1 MLEELKW
8 HPPLSCKRL
17 TKNNLYPLKNSILV
31 IGMISR
37 GDVQKVVGQ
46 YGEEITIGIF
56 GSHSAKE
63 VGMAAKVVGFST
75 VIVVQEGRD
84 RFYSRFNK
92 HLYDEVIK
100 VPTFKDMLNEEVQE
114 RLRELNTVFIPNRSF
129 SVYVGYDGIENR
141 FKVPIYGNRF
151 ILRAEDRQDE
161 RGQYHLLKKAGIR
174 IPKEFKTPEE
184 IDRLC
189 IVKVQQAANI
199 LERAFFYVDSP
210 RDYYKQANELL
221 EKGIINKEGLKEA
234 RIEEYVLGAR
244 FNANFHGYA
253 LEDVFG
259 DFDLVGFSDRRQ
271 VNLQG
276 FLNLPAKDQL
286 KINVPVKNEE
296 IGHYG
301 ITMRE
306 SKQPLVYDA
315 AYKFRRVVEK
325 EYPPKMIGP
334 FALQGA
340 IAYDPEGKL
349 EFVVFDVSPRVPG
362 DPAMGPSSPEMR
374 NLSLK
379 YNRKIADPMDLL
391 MMQIEKAKEL
401 GRLEDIVT

>member
-1 MLEELKW
+1 MLDRREIQDIA
-8 HPPLSCKRL
+8 S
-17 TKNNLYPLKNSILV
+17 S
-31 IGMISR
+31 
-37 GDVQKVVGQ
+37 
-46 YGEEITIGIF
+46 YGGEITIGIF

-63 VGMAAKVVGFST
+63 VGMAAKKAGLRT

-84 RFYSRFNK
+84 EFYSKYNK
-92 HLYDEVIK
+92 HLYDEIIR
-100 VPTFKDMLNEEVQE
+100 VPRFKDMLREEVQD
-114 RLRELNTVFIPNRSF
+114 RLRELGTVFIPNRSF
-129 SVYVGYDGIENR
+129 SVYVGYDGIEKEFR
-141 FKVPIYGNRF
+141 VPIYGNRF
-151 ILRAEDRQDE
+151 ILRAEDRKDE

-174 IPKEFKTPEE
+174 TPLEFKKPED

-189 IVKVQQAANI
+189 VVKVQQAANM
-199 LERAFFYVDSP
+199 LERAFFYVSSP
-210 RDYYKQANELL
+210 EDYYSQAEELL
-221 EKGIINKEGLKEA
+221 KKGVIDEKGLKEA

-253 LEDVFG
+253 LEDVFD

-276 FLNLPAKDQL
+276 FLNLPARDQL

-301 ITMRE
+301 LTMRE

-315 AYKFRRVVEK
+315 AYRFRRVVEK

-340 IAYDPEGKL
+340 IAYNPEGKL

-362 DPAMGPSSPEMR
+362 DPAMGPTSPEMR

-379 YNRKIADPMDLL
+379 YGREIEDPMDLP
-391 MMQIEKAKEL
+391 MMEIEKAVEL
-401 GRLEDIVT
+401 RRLREAVT

>member
-1 MLEELKW
+1 MLNLKYKY
-8 HPPLSCKRL
+8 PIEKLS
-17 TKNNLYPLKNSILV
+17 S
-31 IGMISR
+31 
-37 GDVQKVVGQ
+37 VVTLIREDIQ
-46 YGEEITIGIF
+46 NIADEYEDITIGIF

-63 VGMAAKVVGFST
+63 VGMAARAAGIPTAV
-75 VIVVQEGRD
+75 VVQKGRD
-84 RFYSRFNK
+84 KFYSKYNR
-92 HLYDEVIK
+92 HLYDTVIK
-100 VPTFKDMLNEEVQE
+100 VDSFKDLLKDDIQE
-114 RLRELNTVFIPNRSF
+114 KLRGLGTIFIPNRSF
-129 SVYVGYDGIENR
+129 SVYVGYDGIENQ

-151 ILRAEDRQDE
+151 ILRAEDRVDE

-174 IPKEFKTPEE
+174 CPEKFE
-184 IDRLC
+184 SPEDIDRLC
-189 IVKVQQAANI
+189 IVKVQQAKNK
-199 LERAFFYVDSP
+199 LERAFFYASSP
-210 RDYYKQANELL
+210 EDYYRQEKELM
-221 EKGIINKEGLKEA
+221 EKGIINEDVLKDA

-253 LEDVFG
+253 LEDIFG

-286 KINVPVKNEE
+286 KISLPVKNEE

-315 AYKFRRVVEK
+315 AYKFRRVVES

-340 IAYDPEGKL
+340 VAYDRDGIL

-362 DPAMGPSSPEMR
+362 DPAMGPTSPEMR
-374 NLSLK
+374 NLSIK
-379 YNRKIADPMDLL
+379 YNMKIDDPMDLT
-391 MMQIEKAKEL
+391 MMEILKAKEL
-401 GRLEDIVT
+401 GRLKEIVT